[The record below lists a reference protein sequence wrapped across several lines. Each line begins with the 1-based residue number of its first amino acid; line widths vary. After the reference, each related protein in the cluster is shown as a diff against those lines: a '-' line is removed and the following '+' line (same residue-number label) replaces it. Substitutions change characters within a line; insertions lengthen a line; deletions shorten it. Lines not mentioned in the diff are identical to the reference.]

1 MTTPSRL
8 AFIAFFTACA
18 RTAAP
23 PAPPASA
30 RPAALDA
37 PRPAAPDAAAPD
49 VAAPPDA
56 PAVLAESALLPG
68 VLTRV
73 APLPGGRWSRRVV
86 VAEVAV
92 RHADAAGVRFA
103 VIEHRCEDLV
113 PRGGS
118 DCWDLGYH
126 RFHATLRAVDLG
138 SGRRLWE
145 RDLRGFARAY
155 TAARV
160 EADVLVLDT
169 TVGVERFA
177 TRDGS
182 PMR

>member
-1 MTTPSRL
+1 MC
-8 AFIAFFTACA
+8 IAFFTACA

-23 PAPPASA
+23 PSPPASA
-30 RPAALDA
+30 RPTALDA
-37 PRPAAPDAAAPD
+37 PRPAAPDAS
-49 VAAPPDA
+49 APPDA

-68 VLTRV
+68 VLTHV
-73 APLPGGRWSRRVV
+73 APLTGHRWSRRVD

-118 DCWDLGYH
+118 DCWDLGY
-126 RFHATLRAVDLG
+126 RSFHATLRAVDLG
-138 SGRRLWE
+138 SGRRRWE
-145 RDLRGFARAY
+145 RELRGLARAY

-160 EADVLVLDT
+160 EAEVLVLDT
-169 TVGVERFA
+169 ADGVERFA
-177 TRDGS
+177 TRDGA